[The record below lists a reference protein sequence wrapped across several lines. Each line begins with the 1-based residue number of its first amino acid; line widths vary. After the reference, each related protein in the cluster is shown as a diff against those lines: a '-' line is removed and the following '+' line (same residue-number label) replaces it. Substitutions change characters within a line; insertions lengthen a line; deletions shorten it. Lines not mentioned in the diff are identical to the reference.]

1 MIKTNDSNIFKEMD
15 FTECFCKI
23 CSVNY
28 PEDRMNIKF
37 GAKNYNNAYKNL

>member
-1 MIKTNDSNIFKEMD
+1 MD

-28 PEDRMNIKF
+28 PEVRMNF
-37 GAKNYNNAYKNL
+37 HFCAKNYNVAYKDCKFH